1 MTAMTLVGSIG
12 GQSIA
17 TRIGFRWVATVGLV
31 LTGVGC
37 LLLTQVSAG
46 GSYFGDIFF
55 GLLVFGP
62 GLGATY
68 VAASVATLA
77 GVAEQESGLA
87 AGLNTAAFQ
96 IGGALGSA
104 VATTVAVSQA
114 DGNSLAA
121 LTDGFQS
128 AFAAAAGFA
137 AIGAVAAILLLT
149 RRRHPQRHRAEP
161 GWGSR
166 SASIERAAC
175 ARAGARCRRRGHGLL
190 PRPTFRGSVTP

>member
-149 RRRHPQRHRAEP
+149 RRRHPQTAPSGGRPGQPMSEHRTSSLRASGSTMP
-161 GWGSR
+161 TTRSR
-166 SASIERAAC
+166 SSTTTDLQR
-175 ARAGARCRRRGHGLL
+175 
-190 PRPTFRGSVTP
+190 